1 MNRYP
6 ASLANHLSAYGRYGD
21 DQLVHMNRQEVAAL
35 DGIAAAFGRELT
47 RNPHT
52 GMKEAFNLFDILP
65 IALSFT
71 GIGAPAAIAL
81 SAASGAASAAVEGN
95 DPLQGALMGG
105 ISGALGASF
114 GGGADAA
121 TKGATDAAT
130 KAGTDAATK
139 AATDAATQAAAQAPV
154 GLEFLGTP
162 TAQTATQSLP
172 GLDFLKPAVESPGAF
187 TDIFGPGTDKEV
199 GDALQSIWKKE
210 NLPYTIMGGTALS
223 MLPDM
228 FASEGPGRPEYKD
241 IPENFPVSPRMI
253 NPDYDPSLSAFGEQN
268 AFSSGVDYLGRGFAE
283 GGEVSKGNDF
293 NPFNIQNMLGGVVPM
308 IIDGF
313 TDGNKYGSGILGML
327 FNKRK
332 PWEYGKD
339 DSPQGMANAPQMANA
354 PSIPAPGYAYGGQ
367 VRRVPGYKGG
377 GRVEYSVAPDGYM
390 WQPSGGRAGGRTG
403 TGGKLGQTLVPDP
416 NYRMQLPERNIQ
428 QTNIQGLYSGQSPF
442 ISQGMTQIPLP
453 GGQMGAPPQEQQSA
467 PQFTPQDMS
476 SFEIATPPEGGP
488 QMYSTPTSGGGMG
501 APRAGG
507 KAGGQGGGKVGRSGT
522 VSTTDTL
529 PPPVMR
535 GGNGAAPSGGKAG
548 RPETTFPGR
557 PQQMGGGNGAAPV
570 GQPNAMAQML
580 GAGTQGTQLYDRF
593 MQTRDAERNNI
604 AQMSGILRGIPTSK
618 PEEQPQINPGLQT
631 GILST
636 MGPGGAPG
644 QASPAQPEPTQ
655 PTGPVGMGAQQGFAM
670 GGMVDR
676 AMEVD
681 DRTVV
686 KEAAAA
692 IMGQSPNPE
701 AAIAMFVE
709 RFGEEALQM
718 LMQKVGGGAGQGVG
732 QGRYLEGP
740 GDGLSDSIPAVV
752 DGQQPS
758 ALSSGEFVI
767 PADAVSHLGNGDN
780 KSGAKELYN
789 MIDRL
794 RQARTGSPTP
804 PPAIDQRSVM
814 PA

>member
-121 TKGATDAAT
+121 AKAGTDAAT

-139 AATDAATQAAAQAPV
+139 AVTDAAAQSAAQPLA

-162 TAQTATQSLP
+162 TAQSATQSLP
-172 GLDFLKPAVESPGAF
+172 GLDFLKPAVESPGML
-187 TDIFGPGTDKEV
+187 TDVFGAGTDKQV
-199 GDALQSIWKKE
+199 SDALQSIWKKE

-241 IPENFPVSPRMI
+241 IPENFPVNPRMI

-268 AFSSGVDYLGRGFAE
+268 AFSSGVDYLGRGFAQ
-283 GGEVSKGNDF
+283 GGEVGGKGASMFDNFFFGGIIPWAIERFDQKGIGAFNLISLLQDKFRND
-293 NPFNIQNMLGGVVPM
+293 PA
-308 IIDGF
+308 
-313 TDGNKYGSGILGML
+313 NKA
-327 FNKRK
+327 
-332 PWEYGKD
+332 
-339 DSPQGMANAPQMANA
+339 PQQTANAPQMANA

-367 VRRVPGYKGG
+367 VSRVPGYKGG
-377 GRVEYSVAPDGYM
+377 GRVQYGDAPEGYM
-390 WQPSGGRAGGRTG
+390 WESTG
-403 TGGKLGQTLVPDP
+403 NREGTLRGIRDGKRGQTLVPDP
-416 NYRMQLPERNIQ
+416 NYRMQPRQRNIQ
-428 QTNIQGLYSGQSPF
+428 PTNMQGLYSGESPF
-442 ISQGMTQIPLP
+442 VNQSYTQIPLP
-453 GGQMGAPPQEQQSA
+453 GGQMGAPPQNTMMGSQSQ
-467 PQFTPQDMS
+467 PDS
-476 SFEIATPPEGGP
+476 SFEIATPPEGGS
-488 QMYSTPTSGGGMG
+488 QMYSMPTSGGGMG
-501 APRAGG
+501 QPQAGG
-507 KAGGQGGGKVGRSGT
+507 KAGGQGGGKG
-522 VSTTDTL
+522 
-529 PPPVMR
+529 
-535 GGNGAAPSGGKAG
+535 G
-548 RPETTFPGR
+548 RPDTTFYAQPR
-557 PQQMGGGNGAAPV
+557 QIGGGNGAAPA
-570 GQPNAMAQML
+570 GQPNAISQLL
-580 GAGTQGTQLYDRF
+580 GAGTQGSQLQGNQQYNQFMRDR
-593 MQTRDAERNNI
+593 QATRDDLAN
-604 AQMSGILRGIPTSK
+604 MSGILRGTPTSK
-618 PEEQPQINPGLQT
+618 PAEQPQVNPGFQT
-631 GILST
+631 GIMST

-644 QASPAQPEPTQ
+644 QASPVQPEPNQ
-655 PTGPVGMGAQQGFAM
+655 PAAPVGMGAQQGFAM
-670 GGMVDR
+670 GGMVGQPPQ
-676 AMEVD
+676 MD

-686 KEAAAA
+686 KEAMAA

-701 AAIAMFVE
+701 AAIAMFVD

-718 LMQKVGGGAGQGVG
+718 LMQKVGGGAGQGMG

>member
-105 ISGALGASF
+105 LSGALGASF

-121 TKGATDAAT
+121 TKGAADAT
-130 KAGTDAATK
+130 TK
-139 AATDAATQAAAQAPV
+139 AATDTVAQAAAQAPA

-172 GLDFLKPAVESPGAF
+172 GLEFLGTPTAQTATQSAAASPGML

-199 GDALQSIWKKE
+199 SDALQSIWKKE

-241 IPENFPVSPRMI
+241 IPENFPVNPRMV

-268 AFSSGVDYLGRGFAE
+268 AFSSGVDYLGRG
-283 GGEVSKGNDF
+283 
-293 NPFNIQNMLGGVVPM
+293 
-308 IIDGF
+308 
-313 TDGNKYGSGILGML
+313 
-327 FNKRK
+327 
-332 PWEYGKD
+332 
-339 DSPQGMANAPQMANA
+339 
-354 PSIPAPGYAYGGQ
+354 YAQGGQ
-367 VRRVPGYKGG
+367 VSRVPGYKGG
-377 GRVEYSVAPDGYM
+377 GSVDPSYYSPAPEGMM
-390 WQPSGGRAGGRTG
+390 WAPQSQGRRGRG
-403 TGGKLGQTLVPDP
+403 SKGPQFGLVQDP
-416 NYRMQLPERNIQ
+416 NYVRPQPRNIQ
-428 QTNIQGLYSGQSPF
+428 PTNMQGLYSGESPF

-453 GGQMGAPPQEQQSA
+453 GGQMGAA
-467 PQFTPQDMS
+467 PQQDAPQPMPQDMS
-476 SFEIATPPEGGP
+476 SFEIATPPGGGP
-488 QMYSTPTSGGGMG
+488 QMYGMPTSGGGMG

-507 KAGGQGGGKVGRSGT
+507 KAGGQGGGKAGGTPLEHISTPRGPSGGY
-522 VSTTDTL
+522 DQF
-529 PPPVMR
+529 R
-535 GGNGAAPSGGKAG
+535 GGNQA
-548 RPETTFPGR
+548 
-557 PQQMGGGNGAAPV
+557 
-570 GQPNAMAQML
+570 
-580 GAGTQGTQLYDRF
+580 
-593 MQTRDAERNNI
+593 TRDNLAF
-604 AQMSGILRGIPTSK
+604 MSGILRGTPTSK
-618 PEEQPQINPGLQT
+618 PEEQPQVNPGLQT
-631 GILST
+631 GIMST
-636 MGPGGAPG
+636 MGPAPG
-644 QASPAQPEPTQ
+644 QANPVEPTQ
-655 PTGPVGMGAQQGFAM
+655 PAGPVGMGAQQGFAM
-670 GGMVDR
+670 GGMVGQ
-676 AMEVD
+676 APQMD
-681 DRTVV
+681 DRTLV
-686 KEAAAA
+686 KEAVAA

-709 RFGEEALQM
+709 RFGEQALQM
-718 LMQKVGGGAGQGVG
+718 LMQKVGGDAGMG

-804 PPAIDQRSVM
+804 PPAINQRSVM